1 MSNDAAGFASATD
14 RMIASPKGAFDAGLR
29 PDPFPDQA
37 ASLLPGR
44 LAATRTGLTPAS
56 DDELETRT
64 SPQRDHLLI
73 TGRTDCS
80 TNGASPRPDK
90 ACRRSLPIRA
100 QAIAGTRGQVGRPP
114 PLAAPMNCDL
124 DAKCVCAGQV
134 RCRCAVER
142 EPSTLRRRNPFGTS
156 TLTQDSGFAGCSFL
170 RPFRDFA
177 RSGTSPVPGLRPE
190 RVAPSGQL
198 NDPPRCEK

>member
-37 ASLLPGR
+37 ASLLPGL

-73 TGRTDCS
+73 TGRTGCS
-80 TNGASPRPDK
+80 TNGASPQPDE
-90 ACRRSLPIRA
+90 ACGVHLVDVGGLRSGRMTRDGG
-100 QAIAGTRGQVGRPP
+100 AGRVYDCPVAVVGRGGRLIP
-114 PLAAPMNCDL
+114 N
-124 DAKCVCAGQV
+124 
-134 RCRCAVER
+134 RS
-142 EPSTLRRRNPFGTS
+142 PS
-156 TLTQDSGFAGCSFL
+156 
-170 RPFRDFA
+170 
-177 RSGTSPVPGLRPE
+177 
-190 RVAPSGQL
+190 
-198 NDPPRCEK
+198 